1 MWKRRKLTNSRKR
14 KMESRKKKES
24 PRKAHARWNAEA
36 TQTARLSGHAPQLR
50 VGVCVMLNFWAA
62 VCMVSLCSVCNL
74 LVFRLLLRWQRSRAA
89 RQRSRA
95 ARSGACAVSEPA
107 HPCHRPAQQQ
117 NAGYNRAGGSRGFAD
132 A

>member
-1 MWKRRKLTNSRKR
+1 
-14 KMESRKKKES
+14 MEKEETDKFPQKKNGEQEEV
-24 PRKAHARWNAEA
+24 RAHARWDAEA